1 MRILLVEDDKMIAE
15 TIRSGLIEQHY
26 YVDVAHDGQQGE
38 DLAWSNDYDL
48 IILDIMLPKIDGKE
62 VCRSLRREGVQI
74 PILMLTA
81 LASES
86 DIVAGLDLG
95 ADDYMTKPFSF
106 AVLLARIRSLMRRQ
120 SEQKTSEIR
129 VADLVIDTVCRTAE
143 RDGQA
148 LNLTAKEFALLEYF
162 VMNKGRVL
170 SRDAISEHV
179 WDMHFDPRSN
189 VIESLMKCLRQKV
202 DKEYDVQLIHTVWG
216 RGYRFG
222 EYE

>member
-1 MRILLVEDDKMIAE
+1 
-15 TIRSGLIEQHY
+15 
-26 YVDVAHDGQQGE
+26 
-38 DLAWSNDYDL
+38 
-48 IILDIMLPKIDGKE
+48 
-62 VCRSLRREGVQI
+62 
-74 PILMLTA
+74 
-81 LASES
+81 
-86 DIVAGLDLG
+86 
-95 ADDYMTKPFSF
+95 
-106 AVLLARIRSLMRRQ
+106 
-120 SEQKTSEIR
+120 
-129 VADLVIDTVCRTAE
+129 VIDTVCRTAE
-143 RDGQA
+143 RGGQA

-162 VMNKGRVL
+162 VLNKGRLL

>member
-1 MRILLVEDDKMIAE
+1 
-15 TIRSGLIEQHY
+15 
-26 YVDVAHDGQQGE
+26 VAYDGRQGE

-48 IILDIMLPKIDGKE
+48 IILDIMLPKMDGRQL
-62 VCRSLRREGVQI
+62 CRSLRDEGVQI

-95 ADDYMTKPFSF
+95 ADDYLTKPFSF
-106 AVLLARIRSLMRRQ
+106 AVLLARVRSLMRRQ
-120 SEQKTSEIR
+120 SGQKSSELR

-143 RDGQA
+143 RGGQA

-162 VMNKGRVL
+162 VLNKGRLL

-222 EYE
+222 